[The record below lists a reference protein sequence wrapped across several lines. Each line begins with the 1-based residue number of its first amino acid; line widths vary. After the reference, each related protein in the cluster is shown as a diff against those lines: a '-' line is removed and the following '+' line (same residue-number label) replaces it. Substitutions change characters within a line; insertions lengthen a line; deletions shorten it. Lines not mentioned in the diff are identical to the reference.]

1 MLTIIVVI
9 ILTVYMFKLLTDIT
23 PDSPQMQLVINVLK
37 FAIVFVVGT
46 SITLSTRIFIKNLA
60 NNVKKKLK
68 NLKNLKIEFRKNTN
82 AKTKINLTQK
92 NAQNRNSSVW
102 PDFRFCILFRFILH
116 SRNRIAKTIS
126 SATICRSHI
135 LYVYYS
141 EMDATSN
148 CMVVP
153 SSYYFHGSL
162 VDYRNIYITHQK

>member
-92 NAQNRNSSVW
+92 NAQNRNSSV
-102 PDFRFCILFRFILH
+102 
-116 SRNRIAKTIS
+116 
-126 SATICRSHI
+126 
-135 LYVYYS
+135 
-141 EMDATSN
+141 
-148 CMVVP
+148 
-153 SSYYFHGSL
+153 
-162 VDYRNIYITHQK
+162 